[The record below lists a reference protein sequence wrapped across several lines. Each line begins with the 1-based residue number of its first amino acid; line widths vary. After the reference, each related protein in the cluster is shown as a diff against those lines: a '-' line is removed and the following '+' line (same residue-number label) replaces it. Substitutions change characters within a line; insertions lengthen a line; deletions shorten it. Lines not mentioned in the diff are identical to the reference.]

1 MATKWYLCAKCS
13 TLVKQDSTPSSLH
26 CPSSGNHQ
34 WTALAEVGTTNY
46 QCKKCG
52 TTIQAKAMPTSLHCP
67 ASGNHQW
74 HKL

>member
-1 MATKWYLCAKCS
+1 MAEYHYQCKKCWS
-13 TLVKQDSTPSSLH
+13 IIEDSSTPSSAH
-26 CPSSGNHQ
+26 CPEGSSHS
-34 WTALAEVGTTNY
+34 WYKLATVGYTYY